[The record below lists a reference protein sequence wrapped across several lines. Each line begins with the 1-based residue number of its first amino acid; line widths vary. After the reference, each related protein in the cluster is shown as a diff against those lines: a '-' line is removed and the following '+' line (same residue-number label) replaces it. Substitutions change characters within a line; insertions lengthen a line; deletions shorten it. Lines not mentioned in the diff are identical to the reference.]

1 MTWLPAKSHFFE
13 FEDDYV
19 SNGMPGLA
27 NFTTSL
33 LEPLEAQ
40 GRGFSHGH
48 KKVTGVP
55 NCKAARI
62 KDLLQKT
69 DEDLSLFLDHMR
81 TAVLEAASTIQYDA
95 ATLPAK
101 QLSVETLPEV
111 FTERQQLQSR
121 MDGGTEVDGITIR
134 PRIEIT
140 PAEPQGHVMREQAI
154 SEAEQRSERNAYK
167 CVPLTGCHQSMLP
180 GYRSNAAFGRIADFE
195 LDDHGLCKATEL
207 AHTWR
212 NPQLSDVD
220 ADWNDLRF

>member
-1 MTWLPAKSHFFE
+1 MPTLQRMHQIVARHPTIQARLFLLMERLTITELVCCTRAMIGKHDLRSGDVQSHFFE

-121 MDGGTEVDGITIR
+121 MDGGMEVDGITTR
-134 PRIEIT
+134 PRIEVT
-140 PAEPQGHVMREQAI
+140 PAEPQGHVLRLQ
-154 SEAEQRSERNAYK
+154 
-167 CVPLTGCHQSMLP
+167 CH
-180 GYRSNAAFGRIADFE
+180 
-195 LDDHGLCKATEL
+195 
-207 AHTWR
+207 
-212 NPQLSDVD
+212 
-220 ADWNDLRF
+220 